1 MTVVIEEPREEYYT
15 TNYTHWPL
23 SGSAYNDRRA
33 KKGISLIRSALTLD
47 EHQWAPRE
55 REVKRIPA
63 ERKRRHFCTPSRAD
77 RIVQDFK
84 SNFILD
90 LFVRENFVSIFVL
103 KRWMPFF
110 Y

>member
-1 MTVVIEEPREEYYT
+1 MTVVIEEPWEEYYT
-15 TNYTHWPL
+15 TNYTRWPL
-23 SGSAYNDRRA
+23 SGSSYNDRHA

-77 RIVQDFK
+77 QIVQDCE

-90 LFVRENFVSIFVL
+90 LFVREIFVSVFVL
-103 KRWMPFF
+103 KWRMPFF
-110 Y
+110 